1 MAGSEITDPLHP
13 GHAVVETLLALVT
26 SGSDVSAPRLAVV
39 REAIVAGYCATFG
52 GTVTRVDG
60 ELVDPARLDAVE
72 RRAAII
78 GLDLA
83 SEGSAR
89 PADDVR
95 ATLASLMAPTLV
107 HVDPVMETPPVL
119 GEVRALAMALSGS
132 PEPALEAF
140 RLSAAAWAAGRAL
153 AALRAPQMVDDLI
166 AFAGELRRDLSAL
179 PEAED
184 RAAIDELL
192 EGALEDLADDRS

>member
-1 MAGSEITDPLHP
+1 MVGSEITDPLHP

-26 SGSDVSAPRLAVV
+26 HGADLSSARLAVV

-52 GTVTRVDG
+52 GMVPRVDS
-60 ELVDPARLDAVE
+60 ELVDPARLDLSE

-95 ATLASLMAPTLV
+95 ATLASLMASNLV
-107 HVDPVMETPPVL
+107 HVDPVMETLPVL

-132 PEPALEAF
+132 HGPSVEAF

-153 AALRAPQMVDDLI
+153 AALRVPQMVDDLI
-166 AFAGELRRDLSAL
+166 SFAGELRRDLSAL
-179 PEAED
+179 PDADD